1 MDWGMAAQSRITVEI
16 KMYKK
21 GHLNWTYGTTTSAS
35 IATHTHS
42 HTHTQLHFIRIITSG
57 KAEEWRSGGV
67 GKGLQIL
74 PLPAATITIC
84 PFVGQWLRQR

>member
-1 MDWGMAAQSRITVEI
+1 MAAQSRITVEI

-35 IATHTHS
+35 IAAHTHP
-42 HTHTQLHFIRIITSG
+42 HTQLHFIRIITSG
-57 KAEEWRSGGV
+57 KVGECGRV